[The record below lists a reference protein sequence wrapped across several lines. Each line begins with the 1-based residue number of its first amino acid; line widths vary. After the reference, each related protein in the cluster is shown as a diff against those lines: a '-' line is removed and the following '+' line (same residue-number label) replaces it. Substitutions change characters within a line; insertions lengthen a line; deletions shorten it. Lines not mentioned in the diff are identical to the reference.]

1 MPNPRAQKQ
10 VTLDRVTEDLKSF
23 SQPLTAIAD
32 MMAGALRGSAAA
44 TAGLGGDVREIVDI
58 VAPET
63 AERVLGK
70 RTLPTTEEMS
80 GMLPPAIPKGALPV
94 RQKSADFGQ
103 SFGEFTALP
112 GSATAAKALGY
123 GAGRL
128 AGSSVKNAGK
138 AINDAMIYQT
148 GPLSSGP
155 LSVLAPKAS
164 VMNVIKPKGGN
175 WLTGDVEKA
184 VGSLKSQNY
193 QIAPELLETFREGAR
208 DVADPQNARM
218 IQRLREHEAENALNN
233 WVDRNLTNYV
243 KKEMATPEDP
253 VRKLAEQG
261 ITHLPSDTQLPTNMS
276 AVRVTREEAGFP
288 EALGKSEQAQLWEA
302 LSDKPVGFGTAGEMT
317 SIGKGE
323 PWMEKVDP
331 FTRVYGIAPM
341 QADIMANDLGFD
353 HIIDVLKQDLAEG
366 RIRPEQLNKVSM
378 EQAVRRTY
386 EYDQEMAKK
395 MAEAQIKA
403 TEGMPI
409 HKEYPEGYRWIE
421 LALPEAKLGEGYRLV
436 KDEPSVSNWKVVP
449 HPDGDGYALRADNGQ
464 YALGSS
470 SYAER
475 KWKTPDEAKAEIPNY
490 AEIQEVDPDEAYKVF
505 DPSGNVIAKS
515 KTEKGAL
522 NQLDAEERTKVLENA
537 LKYEGDTMGHCV
549 GGYCPDVLE
558 GRSRIF
564 SLRDAKGEPHVT
576 IEVEPQSRI
585 GFREGEGPKTAE
597 ERFDLKTEWLK
608 GVESGKIGDDVSFAQ
623 WWRSQ
628 HGIPEPERPLQ
639 ISQIKGK
646 QNRAPK
652 EEYLPYVQ
660 DFVRGGQWSDVGD
673 IANAGLRDMKGYE
686 PLRKYLEGKGVK
698 YERYI
703 PESEF
708 KQFEDDF
715 LMDRLYP
722 KDDPAYLPP
731 TEGMKRGGKVSVSD
745 NCDCQ
750 MMEVE
755 DKKFGK
761 GGLAKE
767 GAEAVVKALTKQA
780 AKEAVAKESAIKAS
794 EALGKIEGQHLG
806 ITQADRTKVGGKWL
820 GGPGF
825 SGLQLERP
833 EYKAAEAVWGVRT
846 PETAKTILGSQ
857 TKEGKPVVFT
867 TMLGSPT
874 QHQSNQMVF
883 NELLR
888 LFNKSAKEGN
898 LDPDQ
903 YAKINERLRMAV
915 DKDGKPVFPE
925 DVDILSPNFKKI
937 ANTFD
942 RRAIAGNIMGGVGVG
957 GKKGQIFPYD
967 KVIQHTTDPALVD
980 VPAGSLGNRMFTLSG
995 GVVQRPDLHP
1005 AFPTILQGEDL
1016 GVTFTPVMRD
1026 LVMKDFIEK
1035 TMKEKGRTPG
1045 YMDYTRGYPPTQL
1058 ITEELLTNLQKQG
1071 YKKGGK
1077 VAKPMQKAE
1086 GGEIRAEDLS
1096 IEERPL

>member
-10 VTLDRVTEDLKSF
+10 VTLDRVTEDLKSL

-112 GSATAAKALGY
+112 GSGTAAKALGY

-128 AGSSVKNAGK
+128 AGSTVKNAGK
-138 AINDAMIYQT
+138 AISDAMIYQT

-184 VGSLKSQNY
+184 VGTLKSQRY

-208 DVADPQNARM
+208 DVADPMNARM

-233 WVDRNLTNYV
+233 WVDRNLTNYI

-261 ITHLPSDTQLPTNMS
+261 IDPQGRFQYAPDRNLPTLEI
-276 AVRVTREEAGFP
+276 TREELGFP
-288 EALGKSEQAQLWEA
+288 TKGMGQSPQAQNWEKIA
-302 LSDKPVGFGTAGEMT
+302 DETVQIETAGDIIAIAQSTDAMSRQKYQNILKEN
-317 SIGKGE
+317 
-323 PWMEKVDP
+323 PWLLKVDP
-331 FTRVYGIAPM
+331 NTPVYSPKAGNWSYG
-341 QADIMANDLGFD
+341 DTGFD
-353 HIIDVLKQDLAEG
+353 HIIDVLKEDLATG
-366 RIRPEQLNKVSM
+366 RIRPEQLSKVSM
-378 EQAVRRTY
+378 DQAVRRTF

-403 TEGMPI
+403 TEGMPVY
-409 HKEYPEGYRWIE
+409 KEYPEGYKWIE
-421 LALPEAKLGEGYRLV
+421 LTKPNTPLPEGYTLGGG
-436 KDEPSVSNWKVVP
+436 N
-449 HPDGDGYALRADNGQ
+449 
-464 YALGSS
+464 
-470 SYAER
+470 ER
-475 KWKTPDEAKAEIPNY
+475 F
-490 AEIQEVDPDEAYKVF
+490 VF
-505 DPSGNVIAKS
+505 DPSGKDVPHPNIK
-515 KTEKGAL
+515 AL
-522 NQLDAEERTKVLENA
+522 EDA

-576 IEVEPQSRI
+576 IEVKPAYVNPEKWFNSLSKDEQV
-585 GFREGEGPKTAE
+585 A
-597 ERFDLKTEWLK
+597 LA
-608 GVESGKIGDDVSFAQ
+608 ESGYSGYDI
-623 WWRSQ
+623 RSS
-628 HGIPEPERPLQ
+628 PKFKAVVASLPDQ
-639 ISQIKGK
+639 IAQIKGK

-660 DFVRGGQWSDVGD
+660 DFVRSGQWSDVGD
-673 IANAGLRDMKGYE
+673 IANTGLRDVESWINPDTLIEYKKYNLNPPKYATDEELEQLHKQYE
-686 PLRKYLEGKGVK
+686 GLAKP
-698 YERYI
+698 
-703 PESEF
+703 
-708 KQFEDDF
+708 
-715 LMDRLYP
+715 
-722 KDDPAYLPP
+722 
-731 TEGMKRGGKVSVSD
+731 EGMKRGGKVSISD

-915 DKDGKPVFPE
+915 DKDGKPVFPD

-1035 TMKEKGRTPG
+1035 TMKEKGRMPG